1 MSALLRIKCEFCEHL
16 MAAKE
21 DLIGKKI
28 KCPKCATVAEV
39 MAPDVESPEEEKQEQ
54 ETETETE
61 PEPEQ
66 KPVSKPAAEAGDG
79 GFNMTRMLSAPTFK
93 RKNSSVRKKVE
104 VTKDKTPLIIGGVL
118 VFVTLI
124 VILLVVWLVV
134 LKKPKSAA
142 IAPKATTGVPAIPV
156 K

>member
-1 MSALLRIKCEFCEHL
+1 
-16 MAAKE
+16 
-21 DLIGKKI
+21 
-28 KCPKCATVAEV
+28 

>member
-1 MSALLRIKCEFCEHL
+1 MSV
-16 MAAKE
+16 KE
-21 DLIGKKI
+21 DLVGKKV

-39 MAPDVESPEEEKQEQ
+39 MAPDVESPEEEKQE
-54 ETETETE
+54 TE
-61 PEPEQ
+61 PEP
-66 KPVSKPAAEAGDG
+66 KPVPKPVPKPAAEAGGG

-124 VILLVVWLVV
+124 VILLVLWFVV
-134 LKKPKSAA
+134 LKKPKNTA
-142 IAPKATTGVPAIPV
+142 IAPKATSGVPAIPA